1 MIGWIQF
8 YWPGVVFTLAQAVVY
23 GLTIWLTATI
33 TRWSLRRRHEVQDRE
48 ELVQTIRSK
57 QMSINHL
64 MREVEAERA
73 ESGRLRAL
81 LISNT
86 ALASQ
91 LMQNHEAARAI
102 GEAQG

>member
-8 YWPGVVFTLAQAVVY
+8 YWPGLVFTTVQALVY
-23 GLTIWLTATI
+23 GLTIWATVAI
-33 TRWSLRRRHEVQDRE
+33 TRAALRRRHEVQDRE
-48 ELVQTIRSK
+48 ELVQVIREK

-64 MREVEAERA
+64 MHEIEAERA

-86 ALASQ
+86 ELAAR
-91 LMQNHEAARAI
+91 LLQNHEAARAI